1 MRIGY
6 LLLPRLPRLPRFHRN
21 QLKKNTTR
29 ARPWTSFPLLSSS
42 SVSSSTLGKHI
53 PLLSIPLYT
62 PPHIRRAGLL
72 LPAPLPLPSH
82 PPLAAPKTMRPLF
95 LVAIAATLSHA
106 TLSHATQK
114 ADEDDAWEDTLLWGK
129 QKEKEEDPMDDFL
142 WGKAYHHV
150 RGAKKQQH
158 PGAAGPSSPS
168 SPSYM
173 GSSNDGAP
181 AGQKKGSH
189 LPHGSSLMRFQEEQQ
204 RLTTSSRQSAPAGGS
219 TMAALRYDRDRRG
232 TPLAR
237 HGQNTPRSSVHW
249 KPLLDP
255 FYARFVS
262 VGNKNGRRVASFQS
276 EGLNKLDTELTQES
290 ISSLGVKRTLLKL
303 SHPHRTGHGHTEEI
317 LMKAAKSG
325 QEYMKGGG
333 PQDWPIVKVR
343 GCFRDSCARAR
354 AIGTRPNP
362 SSLSLDT
369 PSTRNSCLYAE
380 PTV

>member
-1 MRIGY
+1 
-6 LLLPRLPRLPRFHRN
+6 
-21 QLKKNTTR
+21 
-29 ARPWTSFPLLSSS
+29 
-42 SVSSSTLGKHI
+42 
-53 PLLSIPLYT
+53 
-62 PPHIRRAGLL
+62 
-72 LPAPLPLPSH
+72 
-82 PPLAAPKTMRPLF
+82 MRPLF

-189 LPHGSSLMRFQEEQQ
+189 LPHGSSLVRFQEEQQ